1 MPSLRAIASHVTV
14 FLIGVTLATAAGALA
29 RPPKQ
34 PSLETRLSRLEARHD
49 FLQSNYQ
56 TLCNTLKFADKTAI
70 QDEQVRDL
78 FVRMSDACWLA
89 PS

>member
-1 MPSLRAIASHVTV
+1 MPNLRAIASHVTV
-14 FLIGVTLATAAGALA
+14 LLIGVTLATAAGAPA

-34 PSLETRLSRLEARHD
+34 PTLETRLNRLEARHD

-56 TLCNTLKFADKTAI
+56 TLCNTLKLADKTGI
-70 QDEQVRDL
+70 QDEQTRDL

>member
-1 MPSLRAIASHVTV
+1 MPSLRAIASHVAV
-14 FLIGVTLATAAGALA
+14 FVIGVVLATAAGALA

-34 PSLETRLSRLEARHD
+34 PSLETRLSRLEDRHN

-56 TLCNTLKFADKTAI
+56 TLCNTLKVADKARI
-70 QDEQVRDL
+70 QDEQVREL
-78 FVRMSDACWLA
+78 FVRMSDACWLS